1 MSMRNKV
8 LIILIVFIFSCEKII
23 KKEINSYDLLPENSK
38 VVISVKNLG
47 KFKNSIYNNSYLN
60 SLVESNL
67 TLKNLISQISMIND
81 DKEILIGLYEFKD
94 ILHYDI
100 IGLDIIN
107 DSITEKKSSYEKID
121 IISSNNYHEP
131 VINNNYFGE
140 KFQKINQTNINFS
153 VALDSLYTDKLL
165 TKLFNIKSNDLNRNL
180 ILNIDASSNLI
191 SVNGVVDN
199 YSFDIQKNDEK
210 LAIQEMIS
218 SEKELYFDFKNDL
231 IEDYD
236 LISSNLENKLNIFDF
251 ESSDSNSEYYKI
263 FQLKKGDKILNING
277 FISDFKNEPSNS
289 LIDLKFVSSIPN
301 DIVLGPLIVKNHINN
316 TNEII
321 IQDSKN
327 ILYLINN
334 RGQVEWTREIDG
346 KIIKEVNQI
355 DSYKNGK
362 LQYVFATEKS
372 LNLLDRKGRDVGK
385 FPLKFK
391 DNITSPVSVFD
402 YDKNKNYRLLITQNN
417 ELFMFDSK
425 GNKVRGFDYNK
436 KNKIV
441 TTPKHFR
448 IGNKDIIV
456 FKTIDKLTILNR
468 RGAVRINAKTE
479 HNYSSDDVFQ
489 YQNFLLTS
497 TVKNEIVRIDMRG
510 NTKLEDP
517 MPINSKLISD
527 KETTFTLQKNILS
540 NSKINVEIPFGKY
553 DHFKIFSGNNKTYVN
568 IFDSQN
574 NKIYLFDK
582 ELNLIKGFPISSKE
596 NAHFI
601 IEKKGI
607 EFSMI
612 TENKKIL
619 YKSVK

>member
-1 MSMRNKV
+1 MSMKNKV
-8 LIILIVFIFSCEKII
+8 LIILIVFLFSCEKII
-23 KKEINSYDLLPENSK
+23 KKEINTYDLLPENSK

-47 KFKNSIYNNSYLN
+47 KFKNSIDNNSYLN

-67 TLKNLISQISMIND
+67 TIKNLISQISMIND

-236 LISSNLENKLNIFDF
+236 LISSNLENNLNIFDF

-346 KIIKEVNQI
+346 KIIKEGNQI
-355 DSYKNGK
+355 YIYKNWK
-362 LQYVFATEKS
+362 LQYVFAKEKS
-372 LNLLDRKGRDVGK
+372 LKLLDRKGRDVGK

-417 ELFMFDSK
+417 ELFMYDSK
-425 GNKVRGFDYNK
+425 GSRVRGFDYNK

-468 RGAVRINAKTE
+468 RGAVRINVKTL

-489 YQNFLLTS
+489 YQNFLITS
-497 TVKNEIVRIDMRG
+497 TVKNEIVSIDMKG
-510 NTKLEDP
+510 NTNLEEP
-517 MPINSKLISD
+517 LTINSKVISD
-527 KETTFTLQKNILS
+527 KETIFTLQKNILS
-540 NSKINVEIPFGKY
+540 NSKINIEIPFGKY
-553 DHFKIFSGNNKTYVN
+553 EDFKIFSGNDETYVN

-582 ELNLIKGFPISSKE
+582 ELNLIKGFPISSKD
-596 NAHFI
+596 NAHFLI
-601 IEKKGI
+601 DKKGI
-607 EFSMI
+607 EFSTK
-612 TENKKIL
+612 TENKNIQ
-619 YKSVK
+619 YQSVK

>member
-38 VVISVKNLG
+38 VVISIKNLG
-47 KFKNSIYNNSYLN
+47 KFKNSIDNNSYLN

-67 TLKNLISQISMIND
+67 TIKNLISQISMIND

-107 DSITEKKSSYEKID
+107 DSIKEKKSSYEKID

-165 TKLFNIKSNDLNRNL
+165 AKLFNIESNDLNRNL

-236 LISSNLENKLNIFDF
+236 LISSNLENNLNIFDF

-263 FQLKKGDKILNING
+263 FQLKRGDKILNING
-277 FISDFKNEPSNS
+277 YISDFKNEPSNS

-327 ILYLINN
+327 ILYLINS

-425 GNKVRGFDYNK
+425 GNRVRGFDYNK

-468 RGAVRINAKTE
+468 KGAVRINVKTK

-489 YQNFLLTS
+489 YQNFLVTS
-497 TVKNEIVRIDMRG
+497 TEKNEIVRIDMKG
-510 NTKLEDP
+510 NTKLEEP
-517 MPINSKLISD
+517 MPINSKVISD
-527 KETTFTLQKNILS
+527 KETIFTLQKNILS
-540 NSKINVEIPFGKY
+540 NSKINIEIPFGKY
-553 DHFKIFSGNNKTYVN
+553 EDFKIFSGNNKTYVN

-582 ELNLIKGFPISSKE
+582 ELNLIKGFPISSKD
-596 NAHFI
+596 NADFLI
-601 IEKKGI
+601 DKKGI
-607 EFSMI
+607 EFSTK
-612 TENKKIL
+612 TENKNIQ
-619 YKSVK
+619 YQSVK